1 MWLVIKKSW
10 KKKQKTEP
18 IRAYH
23 RRKDERF
30 AKEYESMKY
39 DVQGG
44 QEIKKLITRSF
55 IKEAVPVQGHA
66 RTKKT

>member
-1 MWLVIKKSW
+1 
-10 KKKQKTEP
+10 
-18 IRAYH
+18 
-23 RRKDERF
+23 
-30 AKEYESMKY
+30 MKY

-66 RTKKT
+66 RTKKLKQWQQRQEPQPQQVW